1 MTARRTIGS
10 VVVIL
15 PVIALFVALQ
25 RYFVQGIATT
35 GIK

>member
-1 MTARRTIGS
+1 
-10 VVVIL
+10 VVIIL

>member
-1 MTARRTIGS
+1 MAGA

-15 PVIALFVALQ
+15 PVIALFIALQ
-25 RYFVQGIATT
+25 RYFVQSVATT